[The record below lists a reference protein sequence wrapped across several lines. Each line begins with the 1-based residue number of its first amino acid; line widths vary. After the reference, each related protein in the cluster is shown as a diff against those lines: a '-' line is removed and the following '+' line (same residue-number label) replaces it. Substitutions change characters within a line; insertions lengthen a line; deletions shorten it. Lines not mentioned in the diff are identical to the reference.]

1 MPVGVVLGNGASST
15 VKSSPGAIPGKV
27 SALLAQMSA
36 AHRAGTTT

>member
-1 MPVGVVLGNGASST
+1 MAVGVVLCNGASST
-15 VKSSPGAIPGKV
+15 VESSPDAILGKV